1 MKNSDHTAYIWEN
14 FVEDNNSAHLLSQ
27 QGKFSESKPY
37 IDRAVNFI
45 AGLISCNISFSN
57 FTAKDYAKVFGMAGF
72 IYGELGDDDAA
83 LCYYQHYQF
92 LKTQLKH
99 SFQDRNHVKL
109 FQFRSNKPHTIENLE
124 KNRITLASPREQNDI
139 VDSPIFAWLDFILG
153 QNERYTKH
161 IDSLK
166 RSFDGYKIAS
176 FCQDSKDKR
185 AIENTLMWAHYAD
198 SHRGFCIEYHIDSSD
213 FRRDSK
219 SKLFAARLFEVDYLP
234 EENNVLAMSDSNTVL
249 NSKTAF
255 FTKSHDWNY
264 ENEVRMVSYSPV
276 NSEKYPPFE
285 LGSKSRISAIYFG
298 VNCPDETILAVR
310 NALTGRDVKYF
321 KMEINPNNIYT
332 LKEREII

>member
-1 MKNSDHTAYIWEN
+1 MENSEHIAYTWEN
-14 FVEDNNSAHLLSQ
+14 FVGDNNTARLLSQ

-37 IDRAVNFI
+37 IDRAIRFI
-45 AGLISCNISFSN
+45 AGLISFNISFSY

-83 LCYYQHYQF
+83 LCFYQHYQF

-99 SFQDRNHVKL
+99 SFQDRTHVKL

-161 IDSLK
+161 LDSLK

-176 FCQDSKDKR
+176 FCQDNKDKK

-234 EENNVLAMSDSNTVL
+234 EENNVLAMTDSNTVL

-285 LGSKSRISAIYFG
+285 LGPKSRISAIYFG

-332 LKEREII
+332 LKEKEII